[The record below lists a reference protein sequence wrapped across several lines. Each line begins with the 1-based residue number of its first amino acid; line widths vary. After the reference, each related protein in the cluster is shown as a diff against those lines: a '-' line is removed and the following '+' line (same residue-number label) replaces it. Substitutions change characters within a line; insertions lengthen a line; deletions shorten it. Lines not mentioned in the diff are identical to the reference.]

1 MSDLFKSAFDYF
13 SGSANNVQNETGFVG
28 QLIEI
33 SNVKLKIKKV
43 IAEGGFAVVFVAQD
57 ISTGK
62 DYALKRLLA
71 AEEESKRNIIQ
82 EINILKKLAGHPHI
96 IQYLSASVIDKSET
110 QHGQTEFL
118 LVTEL
123 CSGGSLVNILQAR
136 STAFDLE
143 TIVKI
148 FYQTCLAVSYMHSQQ
163 PNIIHRDLKIDNL
176 LISSDGFIKL
186 CDFGSATCDVYCPDL
201 TWSANQHTNL
211 EENLAR
217 FTTPMYRAPEMVDT
231 WNNYIIGT
239 PVDIW
244 ALGCILYALCF
255 MKHPFEDGAK
265 LRIVNANYSI
275 PQDPK
280 FSCFHEIIHGCFH
293 AKPQQRFT
301 ISNILERVAAIAESN
316 GFNPKTALNIPLP
329 KPNIEGYNDNSNE
342 VRRPSPPMRPEPPPN
357 VTVNRNSSPSH
368 PPPRPSQPLLQ
379 KKGITP
385 ADQNTPPMNQNRNL
399 DAKHSGLFSS
409 IKGGAGS
416 FFKNLKDTSS
426 KVMATVQQSIARTD
440 LDISYITSRIV
451 VMPFPSEGLE
461 SAYRMNYIEDVKV
474 FLDTRHPNNKYS
486 IYNLS
491 GRTYHSKFG
500 TIRIINCKFAYPDN
514 FRAPLL
520 NSLYQLSEDIYQ
532 YLAGDSR
539 NVVVIHCTDGRATS
553 ATLVCGLLIYSGVCE
568 VPEDALQMFAV
579 KRIPPNLRASE
590 LRYLYYLSEIVK
602 NPPNYPHYK
611 PMTLVSLQMY
621 PIPAFTKVRD
631 GCRPY
636 LEVYSENR
644 CVLSTLEDYEQ
655 MRLYSISEGK
665 CLLTINA
672 TVCGDV
678 CIVLYHARN
687 ILGGVMT
694 QGKAT
699 GIKICQIQI
708 HTGFIP
714 EEETTI
720 TFMKS
725 DLDDISDSPDHFQE
739 SFRVVLSVFVSDTER
754 KPSQPAPWLTDKT
767 SRVPDTMFS
776 TQLEKNE
783 AIDNFV
789 SQSAPK
795 KPNVPPDRPL
805 PPQRCAP
812 PRPAPPS
819 PQPQHIIRSSYR
831 DSSDSE
837 GETQYPKSDGNLIEE
852 TVDLLNLSSTPP
864 TSAVGPSRTQTNPSF
879 DLLADLSSSTDNS
892 FGSFTSCSKPQETS
906 SRSDKNANVADNLFD
921 PFGTTSDENLLGGWS
936 DFPKNPT
943 TTPVNVGEN
952 ESKDLFAGLEN
963 LGGMYIG
970 QNKVPQMNHTFSS
983 TMTSSPQHMPRSPSQ
998 QIPISNPMSSAPL
1011 RTPSPGH
1018 TPMAK
1023 SPADS
1028 RPDYSRSH
1036 FDMSKNGGIPNGDK
1050 TKPKSEDIFG
1060 DLLGSQG
1067 YTFTGKKDNTP
1078 RSINEMRKEEL
1089 ATTMDP
1095 EKLKI
1100 VEWTDG
1106 KKNNI
1111 RALLCS
1117 LHTVLW
1123 EGTKW
1128 SKCDMHQLVTAADVK
1143 KAYRKACLAVHP
1155 DKQTGTENENLAK
1168 LIFMELNNAWSD
1180 FESSAPQQKN
1190 MFGS

>member
-13 SGSANNVQNETGFVG
+13 SGPANNGHTENSFVG

-43 IAEGGFAVVFVAQD
+43 IAQGGFAVVFVAQD

-62 DYALKRLLA
+62 EYALKRLLSGD
-71 AEEESKRNIIQ
+71 EESKKNIVQ

-96 IQYLSASVIDKSET
+96 IQYLTASLIDKSQT

-123 CSGGSLVNILQAR
+123 CTGGSLVNILQAR
-136 STAFDLE
+136 SLAFDLE
-143 TIVKI
+143 TITKI
-148 FYQTCLAVSYMHSQQ
+148 FYQTCLAVSFMHSQQ
-163 PNIIHRDLKIDNL
+163 PTIIHRDLKIDNL
-176 LISSDGFIKL
+176 LITADGFIKL
-186 CDFGSATCDVYCPDL
+186 CDFGSATSDLFNPDI
-201 TWSANQHTNL
+201 TWSANQHSSL

-231 WNNYIIGT
+231 WNNYGIGP

-244 ALGCILYALCF
+244 ALGCILYTLCF
-255 MKHPFEDGAK
+255 MRHPFEDAAK
-265 LRIVNANYSI
+265 LRIVNANYTI
-275 PQDPK
+275 PADPK
-280 FSCFHEIIHGCFH
+280 FNCFHEIIRGCFQ
-293 AKPQQRFT
+293 ADPQKRFT
-301 ISNILERVAAIAESN
+301 ISDILERVAAIAETN
-316 GFNPKTALNIPLP
+316 GFNPKGSFQIIETTQISENNSESTNGVKRPTLP
-329 KPNIEGYNDNSNE
+329 S
-342 VRRPSPPMRPEPPPN
+342 RP
-357 VTVNRNSSPSH
+357 
-368 PPPRPSQPLLQ
+368 
-379 KKGITP
+379 
-385 ADQNTPPMNQNRNL
+385 DPPMNQFSSPNHQPQRPPQPLIQKPVVPERSSPILNHPKNV
-399 DAKHSGLFSS
+399 DTKHSGLFSS

-426 KVMATVQQSIARTD
+426 KVMATVQQSIGRTD

-461 SAYRMNYIEDVKV
+461 SAYRVNHYEDVKT

-491 GRTYHSKFG
+491 SRVYHSKFG
-500 TIRIINCKFAYPDN
+500 SIRVINCNFAYPDHLK
-514 FRAPLL
+514 APLL

-539 NVVVIHCTDGRATS
+539 NTVVIHCMDGKATS
-553 ATLVCGLLIYSGVCE
+553 ATLVCALLIYSRVCE

-579 KRIPPNLRASE
+579 KRMPPNLQPSE
-590 LRYLYYLSEIVK
+590 LRYLYYLSEIVR

-611 PMTLVSLQMY
+611 PVTLVSLQMH

-636 LEVYSENR
+636 IEVYSENR
-644 CVLSTLEDYEQ
+644 CVLSTLQDYEQ
-655 MRLYSISEGK
+655 MKLYNIAEGK

-678 CIVLYHARN
+678 CIVIYHARN

-699 GIKICQIQI
+699 GIKICQIQL

-720 TFMKS
+720 TFTKS
-725 DLDDISDSPDHFQE
+725 DLDEIHDSPDHFQE
-739 SFRVVLSVFVSDTER
+739 SFRVILSVFVSDTER
-754 KPSQPAPWLTDKT
+754 KPSQPAPWLTDR
-767 SRVPDTMFS
+767 SNRVPDTMFT
-776 TQLEKNE
+776 TQLEKAE

-789 SQSAPK
+789 S
-795 KPNVPPDRPL
+795 KP
-805 PPQRCAP
+805 
-812 PRPAPPS
+812 PAPPS
-819 PQPQHIIRSSYR
+819 PRPQRLVGETFK

-837 GETQYPKSDGNLIEE
+837 PEMNYPSKNTHKLSEE
-852 TVDLLNLSSTPP
+852 IVDLLNLNATPP
-864 TSAVGPSRTQTNPSF
+864 KPSAPPQKPAQSSNF
-879 DLLADLSSSTDNS
+879 DLLADLSGSTNSDNS
-892 FGSFTSCSKPQETS
+892 FGDFTSCPIPQESTLKAAT
-906 SRSDKNANVADNLFD
+906 DKNENPIDNLFD
-921 PFGTTSDENLLGGWS
+921 PFGTTSDEGNLLGGWS
-936 DFPKNPT
+936 DFSKKPAATATNYEEQKP
-943 TTPVNVGEN
+943 
-952 ESKDLFAGLEN
+952 KDLFADLGN
-963 LGGMYIG
+963 LGNIYISQP
-970 QNKVPQMNHTFSS
+970 QNAAPPIGT
-983 TMTSSPQHMPRSPSQ
+983 SPQHITQSSQ
-998 QIPISNPMSSAPL
+998 HIPISTNTSTAPL
-1011 RTPSPGH
+1011 HTPSPGH
-1018 TPMAK
+1018 TPMAR

-1028 RPDYSRSH
+1028 RPDYNRSH
-1036 FDMSKNGGIPNGDK
+1036 FEPLNKNGAPSSDK
-1050 TKPKSEDIFG
+1050 VKPKSEDIFG

-1067 YTFTGKKDNTP
+1067 YKFTAKKDNMP
-1078 RSINEMRKEEL
+1078 RSINDMRKEEL
-1089 ATTMDP
+1089 ITTMDP

-1100 VEWTDG
+1100 LEWTEG
-1106 KKNNI
+1106 KKSNI

-1117 LHTVLW
+1117 LHTVVW

-1128 SKCDMHQLVTAADVK
+1128 NKCDMHQLVTAADVK

-1155 DKQTGTENENLAK
+1155 DKQIGNENENLAK

-1180 FESSAPQQKN
+1180 FESSGSQQN
-1190 MFGS
+1190 IFGS